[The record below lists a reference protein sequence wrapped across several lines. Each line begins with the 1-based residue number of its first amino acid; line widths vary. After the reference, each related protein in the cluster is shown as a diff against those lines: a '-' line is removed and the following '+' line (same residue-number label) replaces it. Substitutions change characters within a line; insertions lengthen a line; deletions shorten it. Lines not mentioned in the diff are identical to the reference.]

1 MSLVTWLTLGKP
13 GIGTLY
19 TEFTLASA
27 IYVTLYS
34 TTELLK
40 RLRSLR
46 HPLMRFVTLIVLS
59 LLMVIIVSVAY
70 LTLNLLP
77 PTPPH
82 LIGLVL
88 TVTILTGY
96 HVTRRKAEAR

>member
-1 MSLVTWLTLGKP
+1 M
-13 GIGTLY
+13 
-19 TEFTLASA
+19 EFTLASA

-34 TTELLK
+34 TAALLK
-40 RLRSLR
+40 QLLKQPRSLR
-46 HPLMRFVTLIVLS
+46 HPLMRFITLIVL
-59 LLMVIIVSVAY
+59 LLLVVIIVGVAY

-82 LIGLVL
+82 IIGLVP

-96 HVTRRKAEAR
+96 HVTRHKAKVR